1 MARMV
6 MRGVLAVLFAGA
18 GLAHLIAP
26 HELLKIT
33 PDWVPFA
40 PAVILV
46 TGLGELACAA
56 ALLTQS
62 LRYWAGI
69 ALAIYSLCVWPANF
83 KHAVERDS
91 DSPCSVNL
99 ALPRSEIGDA
109 AGHYVVVTIQR
120 GRSGLAM
127 AKEHVTFRFGA
138 R

>member
-62 LRYWAGI
+62 LR
-69 ALAIYSLCVWPANF
+69 
-83 KHAVERDS
+83 
-91 DSPCSVNL
+91 
-99 ALPRSEIGDA
+99 
-109 AGHYVVVTIQR
+109 
-120 GRSGLAM
+120 SGLASRWPYIRF
-127 AKEHVTFRFGA
+127 AFGQPISNTRSKGFR
-138 R
+138 

>member
-83 KHAVERDS
+83 KHAVEGIQIAHVPS
-91 DSPCSVNL
+91 TWL
-99 ALPRSEIGDA
+99 YHAPRLGDA

-120 GRSGLAM
+120 GRRGLAM

>member
-6 MRGVLAVLFAGA
+6 MRGVLAVPFAGA
-18 GLAHLIAP
+18 GLTHLIAP

-83 KHAVERDS
+83 KHAVEGIQIAHVPS
-91 DSPCSVNL
+91 TWL
-99 ALPRSEIGDA
+99 YHAPRLGDA

-120 GRSGLAM
+120 GRRGLAM

>member
-83 KHAVERDS
+83 KHAVEGIQIAHVPS
-91 DSPCSVNL
+91 TWL
-99 ALPRSEIGDA
+99 YHAPRLGDA
-109 AGHYVVVTIQR
+109 AGHYVVVTI
-120 GRSGLAM
+120 
-127 AKEHVTFRFGA
+127 
-138 R
+138 

>member
-33 PDWVPFA
+33 PDWGPFA

-83 KHAVERDS
+83 KHAVEGIQIAHVPS
-91 DSPCSVNL
+91 TWL
-99 ALPRSEIGDA
+99 YHAPR
-109 AGHYVVVTIQR
+109 
-120 GRSGLAM
+120 LAM
-127 AKEHVTFRFGA
+127 QPVIMWWSLFSAGVVDWPWRRST
-138 R
+138 